1 MSAGFAM
8 TNDRFCHCL
17 ILCRRETA
25 DLDVRVPSR
34 EFNDFATVLHY
45 LTNLLLAR
53 FASLIMWEQL
63 PEQNW
68 FIAQLQEVVN
78 MRKILSSF
86 FLLLTPFI
94 FTNAQQRELEVKNT
108 AQRELQI
115 IDTEERRVALV
126 IGNGAYTD
134 APLLNPAK
142 DAKDITNALRG
153 LGFEV
158 IHKENVTQNDLKKA
172 IREFGQKIRKGGVGL
187 FYYAGH
193 GVQVE
198 GSNYLIPIGATIS
211 HEAEI
216 EYESVDVGFVLAQM
230 EAAENR
236 LNIVIL
242 DACRNNPFARAFR
255 SAKNGLASLD
265 APSGTII
272 AYATGPGKVAS
283 DGDGGNGLYTLEL
296 LNVMQKADMKIEEV
310 FKSVRIA
317 VQKRSSGRQT
327 PWESSSLVGDFY
339 FLRKPT
345 VAEATFPPPI
355 IKEEKTTASTVALP
369 AKTADTQPGKPENE
383 SAAKSRELAL
393 LIEKGDHFTN
403 QRQWSEA
410 EKEYRKALQVE
421 PRNADCYGKIGYTFI
436 QRSKWD
442 KAAMEL
448 QKSLDID
455 PRNATRQSN
464 LGWAL
469 QNMKKPEAA
478 EQAYRQAIALAANQA
493 VFHGNLGSFLFAQ
506 GRFAE
511 AEKAFAE
518 AVRLDPQ
525 SAMYQEQWA
534 SSRDL
539 GAPNPEVDARP
550 VAQNRLQPHYTP
562 VAHSRGIE
570 GAVKVRALVG
580 EDGVV
585 RRVRVVS
592 GLGYGLD
599 EEARRA
605 VFQMKFKPATKDG
618 KPVPYWV
625 PLDVQFRTERHPPG
639 RPPMGRRP

>member
-1 MSAGFAM
+1 
-8 TNDRFCHCL
+8 
-17 ILCRRETA
+17 
-25 DLDVRVPSR
+25 
-34 EFNDFATVLHY
+34 
-45 LTNLLLAR
+45 
-53 FASLIMWEQL
+53 
-63 PEQNW
+63 
-68 FIAQLQEVVN
+68 

-86 FLLLTPFI
+86 FLLLTTFI
-94 FTNAQQRELEVKNT
+94 FTNAQQRELESKNT
-108 AQRELQI
+108 QQRELQI

-126 IGNGAYTD
+126 IGNGAYAD
-134 APLLNPAK
+134 APLLNPTK
-142 DAKDITNALRG
+142 DAKDITKALTA

-158 IHKENVTQNDLKKA
+158 IHKENVRQNDLKKA
-172 IREFGQKIRKGGVGL
+172 VREFGQKIRRGGVGL

-198 GSNYLIPIGATIS
+198 GNNYLIPIGATIS

-242 DACRNNPFARAFR
+242 DACRSNPFARAFR

-283 DGDGGNGLYTLEL
+283 DGEGGNGLYTLEL

-317 VQKRSSGRQT
+317 VQKKSSGSQT
-327 PWESSSLVGDFY
+327 PWESSSLIGDFY

-345 VAEATFPPPI
+345 IAQATFPPPI
-355 IKEEKTTASTVALP
+355 IKEEKAAPTTFSWPTKV
-369 AKTADTQPGKPENE
+369 ADTQPGKLE
-383 SAAKSRELAL
+383 SETVSKSREVAV
-393 LIEKGDHFTN
+393 LIERGDDFAN
-403 QRQWSEA
+403 QKKWSEA
-410 EKEYRKALQVE
+410 EKEYRKALQLE
-421 PRNADCYGKIGYTFI
+421 PRNADSYGKIGYIFI

-469 QNMKKPEAA
+469 QNLKKPEAA

-493 VFHGNLGSFLFAQ
+493 VFQGNLGSFLFAQ

-525 SAMYQEQWA
+525 SAMYQEQLA
-534 SSRDL
+534 TCRDL
-539 GAPNPEVDARP
+539 GAVNPEVDSRP
-550 VAQNRLQPHYTP
+550 VAQNRPHPNYPP
-562 VAHSRGIE
+562 VAHSKGIE
-570 GAVKVRALVG
+570 GAVKVRALIDK
-580 EDGVV
+580 DGLVKQ
-585 RRVRVVS
+585 VRVVS

-605 VFQMKFKPATKDG
+605 VSQMKFKPATRDG

-625 PLDVQFRTERHPPG
+625 PLDVQFRPERQLPE
-639 RPPMGRRP
+639 RPPMRRRPK